1 MLGPLFEVLAQLNVA
16 AENVVYADDAVDE
29 VRSQLLGLDGVLVWV
44 NPIQDGADRGQLDEL
59 LRDVS
64 AKGVWVSAHP
74 GVIARMGTKEVLFH
88 TRSLGWGTETD
99 LYYSPE
105 ELAERFPS
113 RLGGDHRL
121 VIKQARGNG
130 GNGVWRVD
138 LAEARS
144 DADAG
149 PSLAARVR
157 VMHAQT
163 REAPIQEMTLG
174 HFLERICEYFAWSGS
189 VVVQPYQSRLAEG
202 MIRCYFVQDQV
213 VGFCH
218 RWPRGLLDPSAEQ
231 QLGGTPGQRGP
242 MEDADAPAYQS
253 LRSSAET
260 QWVPGMQQLVGINTA
275 DLPVIWDADFLLGP
289 KDDAG
294 ADSYVLCEINISAV
308 WPYPTQ
314 ASQRMTHAP
323 WYPPPAPLPRGLRQ
337 RRGRVQSSGGRRC
350 SRDRTRRQC
359 ARLGRSATSAA
370 VVRP

>member
-1 MLGPLFEVLAQLNVA
+1 MTASALRVGLLWRGDRRSDDRAPNRAQALLGPLFEVFAQLNVV
-16 AENVVYADDAVDE
+16 AENVIYADDAVEE

-44 NPIQDGADRGQLDEL
+44 NPIQDGVDRGQLDGL
-59 LRDVS
+59 LREVS

-74 GVIARMGTKEVLFH
+74 DVIDLMGTKEALFY

-99 LYYSPE
+99 LYHSAE

-113 RLGGDHRL
+113 RLARDRRL

-130 GNGVWRVD
+130 GNGVWRID
-138 LAEARS
+138 LVET
-144 DADAG
+144 
-149 PSLAARVR
+149 PSRGETTPRLSTPVR

-163 REAPIQEMTLG
+163 REAPVQEMPLG
-174 HFLERICEYFAWSGS
+174 DFQERISEYFAWSGS

-218 RWPRGLLDPSAEQ
+218 QWPRGLLDPSAEQ

-275 DLPVIWDADFLLGP
+275 DLPAIWDADFLLGP

-314 ASQRMTHAP
+314 ASQQMA
-323 WYPPPAPLPRGLRQ
+323 G
-337 RRGRVQSSGGRRC
+337 
-350 SRDRTRRQC
+350 
-359 ARLGRSATSAA
+359 AA
-370 VVRP
+370 VAAIKLAANARG

>member
-1 MLGPLFEVLAQLNVA
+1 MLGPLFEAFAQLNVT
-16 AENVVYADDAVDE
+16 AENVIYADDAVEE
-29 VRSQLLGLDGVLVWV
+29 VRNQLLGLDGVLVWV
-44 NPIQDGADRGQLDEL
+44 NPIQDGADREQLDGL

-74 GVIARMGTKEVLFH
+74 DVIARMGTKEVLFH
-88 TRSLGWGTETD
+88 TRSLGWGTDTD
-99 LYYSPE
+99 LYHSAE
-105 ELAERFPS
+105 DLTERFPS
-113 RLGGDHRL
+113 RLGRDHRL

-149 PSLAARVR
+149 PALAGRVR

-163 REAPIQEMTLG
+163 REAPVEEMTLG
-174 HFLERICEYFAWSGS
+174 DFLEGIGEYFAWSGS

-218 RWPRGLLDPSAEQ
+218 QWPRGLLDADAEH
-231 QLGGTPGQRGP
+231 QLGGAPGQRGP
-242 MEDADAPAYQS
+242 MEDADVPGYQS

-260 QWVPGMQQLVGINTA
+260 QWVPGMQRLVGIKTA

-289 KDDAG
+289 KDGAG

-314 ASQRMTHAP
+314 ASQQMAAAAVAAIEHA
-323 WYPPPAPLPRGLRQ
+323 
-337 RRGRVQSSGGRRC
+337 
-350 SRDRTRRQC
+350 TRR
-359 ARLGRSATSAA
+359 RD
-370 VVRP
+370 